1 MVALSRNVSR
11 KRAMEMLLLGEALP
25 ASDAMAY
32 GLVNRVVPVQNV
44 MSEALG
50 MARAIASKSKEIV
63 AIGKEA
69 FYAQAELPLDEAYDY
84 ASEVMVKN
92 MMLDDAKEGICAF
105 IEKRPAQWRKS

>member
-1 MVALSRNVSR
+1 MS
-11 KRAMEMLLLGEALP
+11 
-25 ASDAMAY
+25 Y

-50 MARAIASKSKEIV
+50 MARAIAAKSKPIV

-69 FYAQAELPLDEAYDY
+69 FYAQVELPLDEAYDY

-92 MMLDDAKEGICAF
+92 MMLGDAEEGICAF
-105 IEKRPAQWRKS
+105 IEKRPANWQKS